1 MVQKILAAFD
11 GSDIT
16 DSVIA
21 WAVDTARVW
30 DAELHGVYVIETGW
44 SEGDVPRELIIRS
57 LEETAD
63 DLISSVEEK
72 VSELGRTITVH
83 KKRGH
88 PGNEIVNCAAE
99 IGADLVV
106 IGSLGKS
113 GIKRIILGSVSSFVV
128 EHSPV
133 STLVVRP

>member
-11 GSDIT
+11 GSDMT
-16 DSVIA
+16 DTVIA
-21 WAVDTARVW
+21 WAADAARVW
-30 DAELHGVYVIETGW
+30 GAELHGVYVVETGW
-44 SEGDVPRELIIRS
+44 SEGDIPRELIIRS

-63 DLISSVEEK
+63 ELISSVEGK
-72 VSELGRTITVH
+72 VSDLGRTITVH
-83 KKRGH
+83 RRRGH

-99 IGADLVV
+99 IGADLIV

-133 STLVVRP
+133 ATLVVRP